1 MAPQPV
7 RVAVFAR
14 QQLVLEALAE
24 ALETRPGM
32 RVVGRTSTS
41 AGLPQLL
48 GSGRVDVLVLHAVT
62 RQELSSDLVRTAL
75 ARDHDLGIVLL
86 TEAGAADLVRDA
98 LESGI
103 RGWVCSDESLD
114 RLVAAVR
121 EVGAHEV
128 FMPVSRMTAV
138 LAPQSV
144 PTTSDASNR
153 LLLRL
158 TPRQQDVLRCLM
170 DGCSRDETGRLL
182 DMSPNTVRT
191 HVGAILR
198 RLQVHSTLA
207 AVAEARRGGLLGRSA
222 EGASTANGVGGLGR

>member
-7 RVAVFAR
+7 RVAVFAQ

-24 ALETRPGM
+24 ALEARPDL
-32 RVVGRTSTS
+32 RVIGRTNT
-41 AGLPQLL
+41 AVGLQHLL
-48 GSGRVDVLVLHAVT
+48 RPVPVDVLVLHALSP
-62 RQELSSDLVRTAL
+62 QEVSLDLVRSAL

-98 LESGI
+98 LEAGI
-103 RGWVCSDESLD
+103 RGWVSCDEPLD

-121 EVGAHEV
+121 GVGAHEV
-128 FMPVSRMTAV
+128 FMPVSRLTAV
-138 LAPQSV
+138 LAPQSG
-144 PTTSDASNR
+144 PTTSAASTR

-170 DGCSRDETGRLL
+170 DGCSREETGRRLE
-182 DMSPNTVRT
+182 MSPNTVRT

-207 AVAEARRGGLLGRSA
+207 AVAEARRSGLLGRSA
-222 EGASTANGVGGLGR
+222 EGTPTANGVGHLGR